1 MNKES
6 EHDIQAALFQWAAV
20 AARDYPALR
29 WLFAIPNG
37 TRTTPRVAAK
47 MKAEGVLK
55 GVSDIFLP
63 CASGG
68 KHGMFIEMKT
78 ATGRMSPEQ
87 KAFQAAMRDAGYH
100 AITCRGWEEAAAE
113 IVKYFEEQK
122 L

>member
-87 KAFQAAMRDAGYH
+87 KAFQTAMRDASYH
-100 AITCRGWEEAAAE
+100 AITCRGWEDAAE
-113 IVKYFEEQK
+113 EIIKYLEELK
-122 L
+122 

>member
-6 EHDIQAALFQWAAV
+6 EHDIQVALFQWAAT

-29 WLFAIPNG
+29 MMFAIPNG

-63 CASGG
+63 CARNGN
-68 KHGMFIEMKT
+68 HGMFIEMKT

-87 KAFQAAMRDAGYH
+87 TAFQSAMRDAGYH
-100 AITCRGWEEAAAE
+100 AITCHSWEEAAAE
-113 IVKYFEEQK
+113 IVKYLEEQR
-122 L
+122 

>member
-6 EHDIQAALFQWAAV
+6 EHDIQVALFQWAAT

-29 WLFAIPNG
+29 MMFAIPNG
-37 TRTTPRVAAK
+37 TRAVPRVAAK

-55 GVSDIFLP
+55 GASDIFLP
-63 CASGG
+63 CAAGG

-78 ATGRMSPEQ
+78 RTGSMSPEQ
-87 KAFQAAMRDAGYH
+87 KAFQEAMREAGYH

-113 IVKYFEEQK
+113 IVKYLEAAK
-122 L
+122 